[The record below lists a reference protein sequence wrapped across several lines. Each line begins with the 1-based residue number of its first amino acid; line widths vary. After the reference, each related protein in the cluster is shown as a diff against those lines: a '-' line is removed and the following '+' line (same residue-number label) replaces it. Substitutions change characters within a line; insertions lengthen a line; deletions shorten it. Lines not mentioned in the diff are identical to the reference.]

1 MYLSSRLTNVM
12 DTSHNLC
19 YFSSCVELLHTL
31 NLLDNIQR
39 HTPSYTAG
47 SQMVLLYNV
56 SLLALDYMV
65 YIRSFALMEIEFMFP
80 DQNNMLYT
88 LYQSH
93 HYSCMHILV
102 YN

>member
-1 MYLSSRLTNVM
+1 M

-19 YFSSCVELLHTL
+19 CFSLFVELLHTL

-56 SLLALDYMV
+56 SLLALEYMV
-65 YIRSFALMEIEFMFP
+65 YIRSFALMEIGFMFP

-88 LYQSH
+88 IYQSH
-93 HYSCMHILV
+93 HYSCMHNLA
-102 YN
+102 YS

>member
-1 MYLSSRLTNVM
+1 
-12 DTSHNLC
+12 
-19 YFSSCVELLHTL
+19 
-31 NLLDNIQR
+31 
-39 HTPSYTAG
+39 
-47 SQMVLLYNV
+47 MVLLYNV

>member
-1 MYLSSRLTNVM
+1 MNYYIL
-12 DTSHNLC
+12 
-19 YFSSCVELLHTL
+19 FSFFAAMSPLHTL
-31 NLLDNIQR
+31 NLLDGIRR

-88 LYQSH
+88 IYQFH
-93 HYSCMHILV
+93 RYSCMHNLI
-102 YN
+102 YS